1 MKDLFDYYHG
11 QIITRT
17 PHWSVDS
24 VRAACIRNNLFTEGT
39 NEEYAELMAF
49 VLKIKTPSDIG
60 LFEAA
65 SYIAEHSDDQT
76 AANVLF
82 ILANEAVS
90 YSFEIDG
97 EDFEEATA

>member
-1 MKDLFDYYHG
+1 MADIFNYYHG
-11 QIITRT
+11 QIIKRT
-17 PHWSVDS
+17 PHWSVDT

-49 VLKIKTPSDIG
+49 VEKIKTPSDIG
-60 LFEAA
+60 LLEAA
-65 SYIAEHSDDQT
+65 SYINDHSEGQT
-76 AANVLF
+76 AANVLY

-97 EDFEEATA
+97 EA